1 MLTTMI
7 IINKIIDIARI
18 IKIGIII
25 QLVVKHNKRKVEW
38 CKVVTNKR
46 VNKNKKR
53 IIRILH
59 IVTNQ
64 RMIKDINNRYN
75 NKAQQV
81 GNH

>member
-1 MLTTMI
+1 MI
-7 IINKIIDIARI
+7 IINKIIDIPRI

-38 CKVVTNKR
+38 CTVVTNKR

-64 RMIKDINNRYN
+64 LMIKDINNRYN

>member
-64 RMIKDINNRYN
+64 RMIKYINNRYN